1 MLGQGLAHTYS
12 IVARDPE
19 TGDMG
24 VAVQSHYFSVGPV
37 CPWGEAGVGVV
48 ATQSFV
54 DPSYGPLGL
63 ELMRSGRS
71 ADAALAGLVAADE
84 GQQTR
89 QVAMVDAHGGVGA
102 HTGERCIAE
111 AGHRTGDGFSA
122 QANMMLTDTV
132 WDAMAEAYAS
142 SEGDLAGRLLAAL
155 DAAEAEGGDIRGRQ
169 SAAILIVAGTST
181 NKPWTDRKME
191 LRVEDHPEP
200 IIELRRLVDVHR
212 AYRLIAEAEKKMQD
226 PETVAEAAAEFERAY
241 RLSGDN
247 IELRYW
253 YALTLGMA
261 GKHDEASDVLGQ
273 IFRADER
280 WRELTRRL
288 PASGLVQQDLIDKL
302 LED

>member
-1 MLGQGLAHTYS
+1 MSVPRLAHTYS

-63 ELMRSGRS
+63 DLMRSGRP
-71 ADAALAGLVAADE
+71 AAAALAGLVAADE

-89 QVAMVDAHGGVGA
+89 QVAMVDAAGGVGA

-132 WDAMAEAYAS
+132 WDAMAETYTS
-142 SEGDLAGRLLAAL
+142 SEGDLATRLLAAL

-200 IIELRRLVDVHR
+200 LTELRRLIDVHR
-212 AYRLIAEAEKKMQD
+212 AYRMIGEAEKKMQSPD
-226 PETVAEAAAEFERAY
+226 TVEEAAAEFKKAY

-261 GKHDEASDVLGQ
+261 GKQGEASEILGQ
-273 IFRADER
+273 IFQADDR

-288 PASGLVQQDLIDKL
+288 PASGIVQQDLIDKL
-302 LED
+302 LAD